1 MKKLL
6 ITLLFAAVLPAIHT
20 ERISAQTIR
29 TAALADKTYTVK
41 GVSFTMKG
49 ITAVTDA
56 VLGDNSMEDNQE
68 HSVSL
73 SAYYIGETEVKQE
86 LWKAV
91 MGNNPS
97 YFDGSSDLFPSDL
110 LGIIENSEGV
120 IETAMFIGWQN

>member
-6 ITLLFAAVLPAIHT
+6 ITLLVAAVLPAIHT
-20 ERISAQTIR
+20 ERISAQTVR
-29 TAALADKTYTVK
+29 TVALADKTYTVK

-73 SAYYIGETEVKQE
+73 SAYYIGETEVTQE
-86 LWKAV
+86 RQV
-91 MGNNPS
+91 
-97 YFDGSSDLFPSDL
+97 
-110 LGIIENSEGV
+110 
-120 IETAMFIGWQN
+120 